1 MAGVP
6 AVRGIRDLCGP
17 DYHRGLGYR
26 SVSPPAGA
34 PFVRLS
40 VLPFGR
46 LYLVP
51 LVLRDG
57 QWAIEC
63 CRCNWCGAIGHSL
76 VVFWLPFWFVAY
88 APRTSGRF
96 LLYTNHRSCR
106 QPAPDA
112 EGPIRAH

>member
-6 AVRGIRDLCGP
+6 AVRCIRYLCGP

-26 SVSPPAGA
+26 SVSLPAGA

-57 QWAIEC
+57 QRAIEC
-63 CRCNWCGAIGHSL
+63 CRGNWCGAIGHSL
-76 VVFWLPFWFVAY
+76 VVFCFPFCFF
-88 APRTSGRF
+88 PSPPPTTDPF
-96 LLYTNHRSCR
+96 LLIT
-106 QPAPDA
+106 
-112 EGPIRAH
+112 